1 MKNKFIP
8 IILLAALSF
17 NTVKAQSYI
26 KNMLAFSWQTATPAS
41 NTDFLSSTSY
51 TGFKIEYR
59 YFIKKNFSVGAF
71 VDWNSNSEYFP
82 TATYQNK
89 DQTQAVTT
97 DMYRFIYTFP
107 MGLNGHYY
115 FDGGKLLRP
124 FLGLSLG
131 AQYSEQSMFYNI
143 YESTNENWGFLA
155 RPELG
160 VIITPFSN
168 HSIALLAG
176 TSYAYATNK
185 NDDLKFTSMAHVNFQ
200 VGIVFQQ

>member
-1 MKNKFIP
+1 MRNKFIP
-8 IILLAALSF
+8 IFLLAVLSF
-17 NTVKAQSYI
+17 CNVKSQSYI
-26 KNMLAFSWQTATPAS
+26 KNLLAFSWQTATPAS
-41 NTDFLSSTSY
+41 NTDFLSKTSY

-59 YFIKKNFSVGAF
+59 YFIKKNLSVGAF
-71 VDWNSNSEYFP
+71 IDWNSNSEYFP

-115 FDGGKLLRP
+115 FTGSKMLRP
-124 FLGLSLG
+124 FVGLALG
-131 AQYSEQSMFYNI
+131 AQYSEQNMYYNI
-143 YESTNENWGFLA
+143 YETTNKNWGFLA

-160 VIITPFSN
+160 VIVTPFST
-168 HSIALLAG
+168 HSVGILVG

-185 NDDLKFTSMAHVNFQ
+185 NDDLKFSSMAHVNFQ
-200 VGIVFQQ
+200 LGIVFQQ